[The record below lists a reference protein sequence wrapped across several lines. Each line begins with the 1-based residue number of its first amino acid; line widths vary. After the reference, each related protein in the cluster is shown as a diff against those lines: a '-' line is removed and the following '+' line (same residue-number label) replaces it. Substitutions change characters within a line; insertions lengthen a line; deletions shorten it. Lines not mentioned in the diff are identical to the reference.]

1 MMRRLAVVMAIGGV
15 VSLAL
20 HELGRRWGA
29 TRDEVRRPMPGDDIV
44 SHAKGQT
51 THAITIDAAP
61 ERVWPWLVQMGY
73 HRAGWYTYPWVDRY
87 LWRIDNPSAVQLI
100 PELQDLSVGDI
111 VSDGEPGTAFYRVAL
126 LDAPHAL
133 VLHSTSHVPA
143 PLRGR
148 MTVDWTWAYEL
159 RAVGA
164 TTTRLALRVRATFQ
178 PWWVRLIYDG
188 MIVPSDFIMARSM
201 LRGIARRAEGRPS
214 RGDLDDAG
222 RREPGVPDLV
232 RTGGGPR
239 GRAPSEPEPGARE
252 RTRATRSGSDDP

>member
-1 MMRRLAVVMAIGGV
+1 MKPATAAVAAGLAGFI
-15 VSLAL
+15 AL

-29 TRDEVRRPMPGDDIV
+29 TREEARGPMVGDDIV
-44 SHAKGQT
+44 EHAKGQT
-51 THAITIDAAP
+51 THAITIHTAA
-61 ERVWPWLVQMGY
+61 EEVWPWLVQMGY

-87 LWRIDNPSAVQLI
+87 LWHIDNPSAARIV

-111 VSDGEPGTAFYRVAL
+111 VPDGEPGTAFYLVAA

-133 VLHSTSHVPA
+133 VLHSTSHIPQ

-159 RAVGA
+159 RQVD
-164 TTTRLALRVRATFQ
+164 TRTTRLVLRVRAMFE

-201 LRGIARRAEGRPS
+201 LCGIARRAEGRPS
-214 RGDLDDAG
+214 RTDLDDAARHENRSSGDSVAIRAG
-222 RREPGVPDLV
+222 RPLMADE
-232 RTGGGPR
+232 TI
-239 GRAPSEPEPGARE
+239 
-252 RTRATRSGSDDP
+252 